1 MKTFGIHLSIF
12 FPENITKVESVTL
25 KLENKKE
32 IVAEVSTI
40 AADAVAAVVAY
51 YRGLTVAEMTD
62 LRNKARQSGV
72 YLRVVRNT
80 LARRALA
87 GTNFACLNDALTGP
101 VVLLFSLKEP
111 SAAARLIRDFSKDH
125 DKLAVKVLTVGDHLY
140 TAAQLATVASLP
152 TKDEAIAQ
160 LMTVIQAPI
169 TKWVRTLNEPAAK
182 LVRTFA
188 ALREQ
193 QTTI

>member
-1 MKTFGIHLSIF
+1 MA
-12 FPENITKVESVTL
+12 L

-32 IVAEVSTI
+32 IVAEVSNV

-62 LRNKARQSGV
+62 LRAKARQSGV

-80 LARRALA
+80 LARRAMA
-87 GTNFACLNDALTGP
+87 GTEFECLNDSLTGP
-101 VVLLFSLKEP
+101 VVLAFSREEP
-111 SAAARLIRDFSKDH
+111 SAAARLVRDFSKDH
-125 DKLAVKVLTVGDHLY
+125 EKLEVKVLAVGGNLY
-140 TAAQLATVASLP
+140 EAAQLMAVAKLP

-160 LMTVIQAPI
+160 LMSIMQAPI
-169 TKWVRTLNEPAAK
+169 TKFVRTLNEPTAK

-188 ALREQ
+188 ALRDQ
-193 QTTI
+193 KATA

>member
-1 MKTFGIHLSIF
+1 
-12 FPENITKVESVTL
+12 VAL

-32 IVAEVSTI
+32 IVAEVSNV

-62 LRNKARQSGV
+62 LRAKARQSGV

-80 LARRALA
+80 LARRAMA
-87 GTNFACLNDALTGP
+87 GTEFECLNDSLTGP
-101 VVLLFSLKEP
+101 VVLAFSREEP
-111 SAAARLIRDFSKDH
+111 SAAARLVRDFSKDH
-125 DKLAVKVLTVGDHLY
+125 EKLEVKVLAVGGNLY
-140 TAAQLATVASLP
+140 EAAQLMAVAKLP

-160 LMTVIQAPI
+160 LMSIMQAPI
-169 TKWVRTLNEPAAK
+169 TKFVRTLNEPTAK

-188 ALREQ
+188 ALRDQ
-193 QTTI
+193 KATA

>member
-1 MKTFGIHLSIF
+1 MA
-12 FPENITKVESVTL
+12 L

-32 IVAEVSTI
+32 IVAEISSI
-40 AADAVAAVVAY
+40 AANAVAAVVAY
-51 YRGLTVAEMTD
+51 YRGLTVAELTD

-80 LARRALA
+80 LARRAMV
-87 GTNFACLNDALTGP
+87 GTEFECLNDSLTGP
-101 VVLLFSLKEP
+101 VVLAFSRKEP

-125 DKLAVKVLTVGDHLY
+125 DKLKAKVLAVGGNLY
-140 TAAQLATVASLP
+140 EAAQLVAVAKLP

-160 LMTVIQAPI
+160 LMLAMQAPI
-169 TKWVRTLNEPAAK
+169 TKLVRTLNEPAAK

-188 ALREQ
+188 ALHDQ
-193 QTTI
+193 KAAA

>member
-1 MKTFGIHLSIF
+1 
-12 FPENITKVESVTL
+12 VAL

-32 IVAEVSTI
+32 IVAEVSSI

-62 LRNKARQSGV
+62 LRNKSRQSGV
-72 YLRVVRNT
+72 YLRVVPNT

-87 GTNFACLNDALTGP
+87 GTEFACLNDELTGP
-101 VVLLFSLKEP
+101 VVLAFSRKEP
-111 SAAARLIRDFSKDH
+111 SAAARLIHDFSKDH
-125 DKLAVKVLTVGDHLY
+125 DKLVVKILAVGGNLY
-140 TAAQLATVASLP
+140 TAAQLVAIAKLP

-160 LMTVIQAPI
+160 LMAVIRAPI
-169 TKWVRTLNEPAAK
+169 TKLLSTLNEPNAK

-193 QTTI
+193 KVVA